1 MFGVINKYLVIYPA
15 DMTYIVQ
22 ASYSVDIRTLDQ
34 VWNFLNLKIVQK
46 NLWGSLTLLIYFNW
60 NQKSR

>member
-15 DMTYIVQ
+15 NMTYIVQ
-22 ASYSVDIRTLDQ
+22 PSYSVDIRTLDQ

-46 NLWGSLTLLIYFNW
+46 NL
-60 NQKSR
+60 